1 MPRLKERRKIIHE
14 PSTKEIFIC
23 LKNAPKF
30 SELLLK
36 NSPVKPYTE
45 FLKWLCENG
54 YNLDF
59 EQRITIKKIASDFK
73 GETSKVTKW
82 IKEIY
87 EEIFE
92 LNSEKP
98 ELFRSEGIQVYLI
111 MHRYDSSG
119 YFFTSLP
126 VLPREYESFDFPF
139 IKAKLGTDQFWIKRI
154 GHSLFDSEVVID
166 IWLEGHLLNRYREFS
181 LEKALFQGWITFWDK
196 YEMSEFQIDDT
207 LKKLFRN

>member
-87 EEIFE
+87 EEI
-92 LNSEKP
+92 
-98 ELFRSEGIQVYLI
+98 
-111 MHRYDSSG
+111 
-119 YFFTSLP
+119 
-126 VLPREYESFDFPF
+126 
-139 IKAKLGTDQFWIKRI
+139 
-154 GHSLFDSEVVID
+154 
-166 IWLEGHLLNRYREFS
+166 
-181 LEKALFQGWITFWDK
+181 
-196 YEMSEFQIDDT
+196 
-207 LKKLFRN
+207 